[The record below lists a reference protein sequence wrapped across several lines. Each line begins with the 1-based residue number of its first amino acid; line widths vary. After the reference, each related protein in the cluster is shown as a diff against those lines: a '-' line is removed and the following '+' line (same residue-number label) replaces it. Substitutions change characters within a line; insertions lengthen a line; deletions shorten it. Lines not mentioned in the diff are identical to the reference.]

1 MSMSIGEAIYCMKA
15 YLPEHSWEDCINCKY
30 YGSVEV
36 DERTYICQAA
46 EAHRMAI
53 KALEKMKE
61 NNSDSESD
69 LETPEDCLYFDTA
82 PEHLRLEID
91 VPEDCARCVFGEEGG
106 YCCALTGGEICTREN
121 GRQVWC
127 PFDNDGSTITVPGVK
142 IVKDIRL

>member
-1 MSMSIGEAIYCMKA
+1 MSMTTGEAIYCMKA
-15 YLPEHSWEDCINCKY
+15 YLPEHTWEDCINCKY

-46 EAHRMAI
+46 EAHQMAI

-61 NNSDSESD
+61 SNSNPES
-69 LETPEDCLYFDTA
+69 A
-82 PEHLRLEID
+82 HLQLDID

-106 YCCALTGGEICTREN
+106 YCCALTGGEVCTREN

-142 IVKDIRL
+142 IVKDICL